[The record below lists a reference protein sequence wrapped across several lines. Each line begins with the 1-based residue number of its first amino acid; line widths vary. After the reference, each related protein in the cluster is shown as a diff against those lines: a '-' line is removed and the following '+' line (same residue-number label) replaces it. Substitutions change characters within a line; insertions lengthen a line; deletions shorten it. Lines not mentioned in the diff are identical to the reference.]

1 MKKIIQKNNNK
12 ILKTLI
18 NKGIP
23 PMGGGGLNENSAQT
37 RSLNPS
43 PIGRNKILSS
53 RT

>member
-23 PMGGGGLNENSAQT
+23 PMGGGLNENSAQT